1 MALILG
7 ECLLR
12 EIREKQGKS
21 QQKLSDDL
29 FADYGISIS
38 DTMISKYER
47 GLKYPNP
54 LVSRAICKALGCVEA
69 ELYDFLET

>member
-12 EIREKQGKS
+12 ELRERKGIS
-21 QQKLSDDL
+21 QQKLSENL

-54 LVSRAICKALGCVEA
+54 LLVELFA
-69 ELYDFLET
+69 KPSDV

>member
-12 EIREKQGKS
+12 EIRELKGMS
-21 QQKLSDDL
+21 QQELSDKL
-29 FADYGISIS
+29 FAKYEISIS

-54 LVSRAICKALGCVEA
+54 LVSRAICKVLGCVES
-69 ELYDFLET
+69 ELYDFLEA